1 MTTTTSTKKLTR
13 RRQTTKKPTTNTAAK
28 TTAVSTKSKSGKV
41 TRKRQTTSAA
51 KEFTAAAVVAALEGA
66 WAAIR
71 SQHPEIPAAVI
82 IVGSGTS
89 GRHAKWGHYA
99 TMRWQHGTNR
109 LPEVLVSGEGLKRP
123 AIEVFTTLLH
133 EAAHAL
139 ADVRKIRDTSR
150 QGRWHNHKF
159 AALADE
165 LGLDTEKD
173 SRIGYSPCT
182 LRDST
187 AAVYKTPLRILTA
200 VLSAYRHPEIQGAGP
215 TRKSNN
221 ALACSCECPR
231 RIRVARAVLDEGPI
245 VCTICDAAFEPHGDA

>member
-1 MTTTTSTKKLTR
+1 MTTITPTKKLTR
-13 RRQTTKKPTTNTAAK
+13 LRHTTKKPTAK
-28 TTAVSTKSKSGKV
+28 TTAATTKPTSV
-41 TRKRQTTSAA
+41 TRKRQPTSAE
-51 KEFTAAAVVAALEGA
+51 EFTAAAVVAALEGA

-71 SQHPEIPAAVI
+71 DRHSEIPAAVI
-82 IVGSGTS
+82 IIGSGTS

-99 TMRWQHGTNR
+99 TMRWQHGTNQ

-123 AIEVFTTLLH
+123 ATEVLTTLLH

-139 ADVRKIRDTSR
+139 ADVRGIRDTSR

-182 LRDST
+182 LRDTT
-187 AAVYKTPLRILTA
+187 AATYKTQLRRLTA
-200 VLSAYRHPEIQGAGP
+200 MLSAYRHPETQRAST

-221 ALACSCECPR
+221 ALACACACPR
-231 RIRVARAVLDEGPI
+231 RIRVARAVLDQGPI
-245 VCTICDAAFEPHGDA
+245 VCINCDEPFEPDGDA